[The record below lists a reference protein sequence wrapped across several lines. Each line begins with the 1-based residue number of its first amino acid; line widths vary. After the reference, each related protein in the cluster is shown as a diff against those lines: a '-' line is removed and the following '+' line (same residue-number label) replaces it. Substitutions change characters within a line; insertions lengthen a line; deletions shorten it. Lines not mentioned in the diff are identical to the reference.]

1 MLKNLFKNNKNN
13 EVRKLNE
20 NDMKGL
26 TYCIDNKIRVRLT
39 KVNDRQTMIELFNGR
54 IHELNKINPQ
64 DVNNKQQS
72 ELIMKCYD
80 SFAKGN
86 YVTRNKRIEIER

>member
-1 MLKNLFKNNKNN
+1 MLKNLLKS
-13 EVRKLNE
+13 RKLNE
-20 NDMKGL
+20 NDIKGL
-26 TYCIDNKIRVRLT
+26 VYCIDNKIRVKLT

-54 IHELNKINPQ
+54 VHELNKINPQ
-64 DVNNKQQS
+64 DVNNKQQA

-86 YVTRNKRIEIER
+86 YVSRNKRIEIER

>member
-20 NDMKGL
+20 NDIKGL
-26 TYCIDNKIRVRLT
+26 TYCIDNKIRVKLT

-54 IHELNKINPQ
+54 VCNFNKINPQ
-64 DVNNKQQS
+64 DINNKQQAQ
-72 ELIMKCYD
+72 LVMDCVN
-80 SFAKGN
+80 SFQKGN
-86 YVTRNKRIEIER
+86 YVKRNKRIEIER

>member
-1 MLKNLFKNNKNN
+1 MLNMFKS
-13 EVRKLNE
+13 RKLNE
-20 NDMKGL
+20 QDMKGL
-26 TYCIDNKIRVRLT
+26 VYCIDNRIRVKLT

-54 IHELNKINPQ
+54 VCDFNKINPQ
-64 DVNNKQQS
+64 DVNNKQQA
-72 ELIMKCYD
+72 ELIMKCYN

>member
-1 MLKNLFKNNKNN
+1 MLKNLLKT
-13 EVRKLNE
+13 RKLNE
-20 NDMKGL
+20 NDIKGL
-26 TYCIDNKIRVRLT
+26 VYCIDKQIRVRLT
-39 KVNDRQTMIELFNGR
+39 KVNDKQTMIELFNGR

-64 DVNNKQQS
+64 DVNNKQQA

-86 YVTRNKRIEIER
+86 YVSRNKRIEIER

>member
-1 MLKNLFKNNKNN
+1 MLKNLLKA
-13 EVRKLNE
+13 RKLNE
-20 NDMKGL
+20 NDIKGL
-26 TYCIDNKIRVRLT
+26 VYCIDKQIRVRLT
-39 KVNDRQTMIELFNGR
+39 KVNDKQTMIELFNGR

-64 DVNNKQQS
+64 DVNNKQQA

-86 YVTRNKRIEIER
+86 YVSKNKRIEIER

>member
-1 MLKNLFKNNKNN
+1 MLKNLLKA
-13 EVRKLNE
+13 RKLNE

-26 TYCIDNKIRVRLT
+26 VYCIDNKIRVRLT

-64 DVNNKQQS
+64 DVNNKQQA

>member
-1 MLKNLFKNNKNN
+1 MLKNLLKA
-13 EVRKLNE
+13 RKLNE

-26 TYCIDNKIRVRLT
+26 VYCIDNKIRVKLT
-39 KVNDRQTMIELFNGR
+39 KVNNKQTMVELFNGR
-54 IHELNKINPQ
+54 VCDFNKINPQ
-64 DVNNKQQS
+64 DVNNKQQA

-80 SFAKGN
+80 SFSKVN

>member
-1 MLKNLFKNNKNN
+1 MLKNLLKA
-13 EVRKLNE
+13 RKLNE
-20 NDMKGL
+20 SDKNGL
-26 TYCIDNKIRVRLT
+26 TYCIDNKIRIKLT

-54 IHELNKINPQ
+54 VCDFNKINPQ
-64 DVNNKQQS
+64 DVNNKQQA

-86 YVTRNKRIEIER
+86 YVSRNKRIEIER

>member
-1 MLKNLFKNNKNN
+1 MSKNLFKT
-13 EVRKLNE
+13 RKLNE

-26 TYCIDNKIRVRLT
+26 VYCIDNKIRIKLT

-54 IHELNKINPQ
+54 VCDFNKINPQ
-64 DVNNKQQS
+64 DVNNKQQA

-86 YVTRNKRIEIER
+86 YVSRNKRVEIER

>member
-1 MLKNLFKNNKNN
+1 MLKNLLKA
-13 EVRKLNE
+13 RKLNE

-26 TYCIDNKIRVRLT
+26 TYCIDKQIRVRLT

-64 DVNNKQQS
+64 DVNNKQQA

>member
-1 MLKNLFKNNKNN
+1 MLKNLLKA
-13 EVRKLNE
+13 RKLNE
-20 NDMKGL
+20 NDIKGL
-26 TYCIDNKIRVRLT
+26 VYCIDKQIRVRLT
-39 KVNDRQTMIELFNGR
+39 KVNDKQTMIELFNGR

-64 DVNNKQQS
+64 DVNNKQQA

-86 YVTRNKRIEIER
+86 YVSRNKRIEIER

>member
-1 MLKNLFKNNKNN
+1 MLNMFKS
-13 EVRKLNE
+13 RKLNE
-20 NDMKGL
+20 SDKNGL
-26 TYCIDNKIRVRLT
+26 VYCIDNQIRVRLT
-39 KVNDRQTMIELFNGR
+39 KVNNKQTMVELFNGR
-54 IHELNKINPQ
+54 VCDFNKINPQ
-64 DVNNKQQS
+64 DVNNKQQA

>member
-1 MLKNLFKNNKNN
+1 MLNMFKS
-13 EVRKLNE
+13 RKLNE

-26 TYCIDNKIRVRLT
+26 VYCIDNKIRVKLT
-39 KVNDRQTMIELFNGR
+39 KVNNKQTMIELFNGR
-54 IHELNKINPQ
+54 VCDFNKINPQ
-64 DVNNKQQS
+64 DVNNKQQA

-80 SFAKGN
+80 SFSKGN

>member
-1 MLKNLFKNNKNN
+1 MLKNLLKA
-13 EVRKLNE
+13 RKLNE
-20 NDMKGL
+20 SDKNGL
-26 TYCIDNKIRVRLT
+26 TYCIDNKIRIKLT

-54 IHELNKINPQ
+54 VCDFNKINPQ
-64 DVNNKQQS
+64 DINNKQQA

>member
-1 MLKNLFKNNKNN
+1 MLKNLLKS
-13 EVRKLNE
+13 RKLNE

-26 TYCIDNKIRVRLT
+26 VYCIDNKIRVRLT
-39 KVNDRQTMIELFNGR
+39 KVNNKQTMVELFNGR
-54 IHELNKINPQ
+54 VCDFNKINPQ
-64 DVNNKQQS
+64 DVNNKQQA

-80 SFAKGN
+80 SFSKGN

>member
-1 MLKNLFKNNKNN
+1 MLKNLLKS
-13 EVRKLNE
+13 RKLNE

-26 TYCIDNKIRVRLT
+26 VYCIDKQIRVRLT
-39 KVNDRQTMIELFNGR
+39 KVNDKQTMIELFDGR
-54 IHELNKINPQ
+54 VHELNKINPQ
-64 DVNNKQQS
+64 DVNNRQQA

-86 YVTRNKRIEIER
+86 YVARNKRIDIER

>member
-1 MLKNLFKNNKNN
+1 MLKNLLKS
-13 EVRKLNE
+13 RKLNE

-26 TYCIDNKIRVRLT
+26 TYCIDKQIRVRLT

-64 DVNNKQQS
+64 DVNNKQQA

>member
-1 MLKNLFKNNKNN
+1 MLNMFKS
-13 EVRKLNE
+13 RKLNE

-26 TYCIDNKIRVRLT
+26 VYCIDNKIRVRLT
-39 KVNDRQTMIELFNGR
+39 KVNNKQTMVELFNGR
-54 IHELNKINPQ
+54 VCDFNKINPQ
-64 DVNNKQQS
+64 DVNNKQQA

-80 SFAKGN
+80 SFSKGN